1 MSVWARIFLG
11 LGSLALALAV
21 VMGAFG
27 AHVLKQALTP
37 EALAVY
43 ETAVH
48 YHFYQA
54 LGLLAVGLLVLH
66 LPAMVLLRWAGGL
79 MTVGLILF
87 CGSLYILS
95 FSGVRWL
102 GGITPVGGLAFIAA
116 WLLVAVAVWRARLPL
131 TVKSE

>member
-1 MSVWARIFLG
+1 
-11 LGSLALALAV
+11 
-21 VMGAFG
+21 
-27 AHVLKQALTP
+27 
-37 EALAVY
+37 
-43 ETAVH
+43 
-48 YHFYQA
+48 
-54 LGLLAVGLLVLH
+54 
-66 LPAMVLLRWAGGL
+66 